1 MQSIRM
7 QSVVTDA
14 VWSVSLCVSLCL
26 SVCVCLLVVSISC
39 AKIAESIEVLL
50 ACDLSVP
57 KEPCSY

>member
-26 SVCVCLLVVSISC
+26 SVCVCVCWSLASAVLKLLNQLRC
-39 AKIAESIEVLL
+39 
-50 ACDLSVP
+50 
-57 KEPCSY
+57 